1 LKLKKINH
9 KYLFYFYNQDK
20 ILFLT
25 MTNKTVCPYCGV
37 GCGLQ
42 VSPPAESGKA
52 TNRDKDGNPI
62 WKVMGDRTHP
72 SSQGKVC
79 VKGAT
84 IAESLDKN
92 RLKYPMIRD
101 SLSEPFRQATWDEA
115 YDKIV
120 LKIKEVLATH
130 GSDGLCMYGSGQFQT
145 EDYYIAQKLFKG
157 CLGTNNFDANSRLCM
172 SSAVAGYSQS
182 FGTDGPPC
190 CYEDLD
196 LTDCAF
202 IIGSNTAECHPIIFN
217 RLHQNIKRNR
227 KAKMIVVD
235 PRRTK
240 TAEVADLHLAIKPG
254 TDIDLLN
261 GMAYL
266 LMRWGYLDTFFIDEC
281 TKDFP
286 AYADVIQHYPPELV
300 SRKCGIRIDHLEQAA
315 RYWGEAQNV
324 LSLWSMGINQFSEGT
339 VKVRTVIN
347 LHLMTGDIGKPGA
360 GPFSLTGQP
369 NAMGGREAG
378 GLCHILPGYR
388 LVANAQHRAEVEEAW
403 KLPTGSMSPYPG
415 RDAWSMITGL
425 ESGEV
430 GFYWVAATNP
440 AVSMPDLNRTKAALL
455 KSPFTV
461 YQDAYY
467 PTETA
472 EFAHI
477 LLPAAQWGEKAG
489 TMTNSERTVSYCE
502 EFRHRP
508 GVAKADWEIFAEVGR
523 RLGFEK
529 QFSFA
534 NSAEVYSEF
543 AQLTRGRPCDVSG
556 LSHQKLQELGPQQW
570 PYPEVV
576 GAWSSFSTEVGSPRP
591 ENQGEKERAGL
602 FSSLFAGKEQ
612 PKVQGKRL
620 YTDGKFNTPDGRARF
635 AAFHSRGLAEPTDK
649 DYPFVVTVGRLYGH
663 WHTMTRTARIDKLMK
678 MHPNP
683 FIEIH
688 PKDAEKLGIEDNA
701 LVEVRSR
708 RGMARFPALV
718 TKAIAPGTVFIPMH
732 WGALW
737 GKDTEANVLTHPE
750 ACPFS
755 KEPELKAAAVQLI
768 RVKKEQLPIIINQLT
783 VISNQ

>member
-1 LKLKKINH
+1 MNH
-9 KYLFYFYNQDK
+9 Q
-20 ILFLT
+20 
-25 MTNKTVCPYCGV
+25 TVCPYCGV

-42 VSPPAESGKA
+42 VTQQKP
-52 TNRDKDGNPI
+52 DF

-84 IAESLDKN
+84 VAESLDKN
-92 RLKYPMIRD
+92 RLEYPMIRQ
-101 SLSEPFRQATWDEA
+101 SLSDPFRQATWDEVF
-115 YDKIV
+115 DTIV
-120 LKIKEVLATH
+120 GRIKEILATQ
-130 GSDGLCMYGSGQFQT
+130 GAEAICMYGSGQFQT
-145 EDYYIAQKLFKG
+145 EDYYVAQKLIKG

-196 LTDCAF
+196 ITDCAF

-217 RLHQNIKRNR
+217 RLHQNIKR
-227 KAKMIVVD
+227 KGKIIVVD

-266 LMRWGYLDTFFIDEC
+266 FKLWGYLDHDFIEKS
-281 TKDFP
+281 TKDF
-286 AYADVIQHYPPELV
+286 AEYENVIQHYPPQLV
-300 SRKCGIRIDHLEQAA
+300 AQTCGISVEQIEQAA
-315 RYWGEAQNV
+315 RYWGSAKNV
-324 LSLWSMGINQFSEGT
+324 LSLWSMGINQSSEGT
-339 VKVRTVIN
+339 AKVRTIIN
-347 LHLMTGDIGKPGA
+347 LHLMTGQISKPGA

-388 LVANAQHRAEVEEAW
+388 LVANAEHRAEVEQAW
-403 KLPTGSMSPYPG
+403 GLSAGSISAVPG
-415 RDAWSMITGL
+415 RDAWSQIMGL
-425 ESGEV
+425 ENGEV
-430 GFYWVAATNP
+430 GLYWVAATNP
-440 AVSMPDLNRTKAALL
+440 AVSMPDLTRTKAALL
-455 KSPFTV
+455 KSPLTV

-534 NSAEVYSEF
+534 DSAAVYDEF
-543 AQLTRGRPCDVSG
+543 VQLTQGRPCDVSG
-556 LSHQKLQELGPQQW
+556 LSHQKLREIGPQQW
-570 PYPEVV
+570 PYQVK
-576 GAWSSFSTEVGSPRP
+576 SQKS
-591 ENQGEKERAGL
+591 K
-602 FSSLFAGKEQ
+602 GKSEEEDQVKSEQ
-612 PKVQGKRL
+612 EGQNLPAKRL
-620 YTDGKFNTPDGRARF
+620 YTDGRFNTPDGKARF
-635 AAFHSRGLAEPTDK
+635 AAFHSRGLAEPTDEN
-649 DYPFVVTVGRLYGH
+649 YPFVLTVGRLYGH
-663 WHTMTRTARIDKLMK
+663 WHTMTRTGRIDKLMK

-683 FIEIH
+683 FLEIH
-688 PKDAEKLGIEDNA
+688 PKDAEKLGIETNSP
-701 LVEVRSR
+701 VEVRSR
-708 RGMARFPALV
+708 RGKARFPALV
-718 TKAIAPGTVFIPMH
+718 TKAIAPGTVFVPMH

-737 GKDTEANVLTHPE
+737 GEDTEANVLTHPE

-768 RVKKEQLPIIINQLT
+768 LVKNDQLT
-783 VISNQ
+783 ANIQFSTINY